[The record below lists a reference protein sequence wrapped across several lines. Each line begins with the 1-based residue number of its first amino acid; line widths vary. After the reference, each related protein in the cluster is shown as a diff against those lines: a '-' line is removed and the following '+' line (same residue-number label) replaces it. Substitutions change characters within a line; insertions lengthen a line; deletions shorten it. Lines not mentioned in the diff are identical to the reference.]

1 MLNKQLILTG
11 ALTAV
16 LVAPMQAK
24 AGWPTID
31 IAKATAYITET
42 SARYQP
48 AAAQL
53 QRIEQ
58 VLETLKTIQATATAA
73 MAGDLKAIGQNV
85 APLMKRK
92 TFTGAAG
99 KDLPFEK
106 IAKNG
111 SSPEEVSNSVWD
123 TYFLPAGTV
132 PTKDQI
138 KTKRNARSKLW
149 IKVQLAYKTKAL
161 YYSMMGPSLAEKQL
175 KALQKTKYQT
185 ASLQDAV
192 NAGTVAQMAVNFE
205 RLNQISM
212 RVAQLQKDTIVR
224 MNNTPY
230 VRYSKPQ
237 PPKFDAQ
244 TVKEMGDLKIKDEAD
259 VDLQ

>member
-24 AGWPTID
+24 AGWPTVD
-31 IAKATAYITET
+31 IATATAFSPEV
-42 SARYQP
+42 SARNQP

-58 VLETLKTIQATATAA
+58 VLETLKSIQATATAA
-73 MAGDLKAIGQNV
+73 MAGDLQTVGQNV

-111 SSPEEVSNSVWD
+111 SSPEEVSKSVWD

-132 PTKDQI
+132 PTISIFSRLISIMFPMFATTMFSFATPMEFATIAFFFRCLNSPCMGMKNFGFTSPI
-138 KTKRNARSKLW
+138 RSF
-149 IKVQLAYKTKAL
+149 V
-161 YYSMMGPSLAEKQL
+161 SS
-175 KALQKTKYQT
+175 
-185 ASLQDAV
+185 
-192 NAGTVAQMAVNFE
+192 
-205 RLNQISM
+205 
-212 RVAQLQKDTIVR
+212 
-224 MNNTPY
+224 
-230 VRYSKPQ
+230 
-237 PPKFDAQ
+237 
-244 TVKEMGDLKIKDEAD
+244 
-259 VDLQ
+259 

>member
-1 MLNKQLILTG
+1 MLKKQLILTG

-16 LVAPMQAK
+16 LLAPMQAR
-24 AGWPTID
+24 AGWPTVD
-31 IAKATAYITET
+31 IAKATAFITEV

-58 VLETLKTIQATATAA
+58 VLETLKSIQATATAA
-73 MAGDLKAIGQNV
+73 MAGDLTTVGQNV

-106 IAKNG
+106 VAKNG
-111 SSPEEVSNSVWD
+111 SSPEEVSKSVWD

-149 IKVQLAYKTKAL
+149 AKMQLAYKTKAL
-161 YYSMMGPSLAEKQL
+161 YYSLMGPSLAEKQL
-175 KALQKTKYQT
+175 KALEKTKNET

-192 NAGTVAQMAVNFE
+192 NAGTVAQMMVNFE

-212 RVAQLQKDTIVR
+212 KTAQLQKDIVVR
-224 MNNTPY
+224 MNNAPY

-244 TVKEMGDLKIKDEAD
+244 TVREMGDLKIKDEAD